1 MNKAKKIARQVNKLA
16 NLDVFKNTRK
26 KEFVEARSLLST
38 ILYKY
43 EKMNWH
49 EIKNFYI
56 ENGKSS
62 DHTTVLHSVKNW
74 EIYSQDKSCVYLND
88 WLECITE
95 NLGKANN
102 QAKRESIKLKINFL
116 SNKDVDV
123 LNLLVNEMAKKE
135 LEAAY

>member
-1 MNKAKKIARQVNKLA
+1 MNKAKKIARQVKKLSGI
-16 NLDVFKNTRK
+16 DVFKNTRK

-43 EKMNWH
+43 EKMNLH

>member
-16 NLDVFKNTRK
+16 KLDVFKNTRK

-43 EKMNWH
+43 EKMNLH

-123 LNLLVNEMAKKE
+123 LNLLVNEMTKKE
-135 LEAAY
+135 LEITD

>member
-1 MNKAKKIARQVNKLA
+1 MNKAKKIARKISKLSGI
-16 NLDVFKNTRK
+16 DVFKNTRK

-43 EKMNWH
+43 EKMNLH

-74 EIYSQDKSCVYLND
+74 EVYSQDKNCIYLNE
-88 WLECITE
+88 WLECITQD
-95 NLGKANN
+95 LGRANN
-102 QAKRESIKLKINFL
+102 QAKRESIKLKIKYL
-116 SNKDVDV
+116 SNKDISLVS
-123 LNLLVNEMAKKE
+123 LLVNELAKNE
-135 LEAAY
+135 LEVE